1 MAQRNILNSNWILVL
16 KVFFSTFIWRCL
28 TLAGIKLPTKFCQKQ
43 MFGFPLQFAV
53 DIHSINRINT
63 YILDDPWFFKC
74 FFFLSFFFFCQN
86 VTWNFHTSLFMKLCN
101 QISKEIHAHKLFW
114 FSASNILA
122 YHWLENSKNIC
133 VVSMLFTQANSFILR
148 CNEQYILQGM
158 PNKQDQQSQTN
169 MSFTHICV

>member
-1 MAQRNILNSNWILVL
+1 MFLFP
-16 KVFFSTFIWRCL
+16 FF
-28 TLAGIKLPTKFCQKQ
+28 
-43 MFGFPLQFAV
+43 
-53 DIHSINRINT
+53 
-63 YILDDPWFFKC
+63 
-74 FFFLSFFFFCQN
+74 FFFFCQN

-114 FSASNILA
+114 FSASPLPCLHYILA
-122 YHWLENSKNIC
+122 YHWHENSKNIC

-169 MSFTHICV
+169 IFYSYLGLVCVYMEPTQTCTNRRVYVCAWKCVCLVLSLVQQALEQDWTQLSGHCCHNQ